1 MADTTDEDII
11 EEALERFE
19 YAKDAWDNIHQ
30 QYRED
35 VRFCNGEQWEDK
47 ILRLREQEN
56 RSVLTYNKLIS
67 NIKYIVNNARMNMP
81 SITCSPYTEGADQN
95 TAKVYDG
102 LIKYILY
109 NSNAKTVFANSLR
122 QSVMGG
128 LGAFRLVVEPDMD
141 GQPDFFVR
149 GIKDPTTVYIDPDA
163 ERFCF
168 EDMKYCFVIS
178 WMLKTDFEKKYPD
191 ASSTP
196 IDSDSN
202 WFQKDKV
209 QIAEYWYKE
218 DGQVKMVIMTA
229 NEILESLDNY
239 RPRYIPIVYIVGE
252 EYVIDDVREYK
263 GICRDVKDIQR
274 LLNYAKSETAD
285 YLARSAKQQWLIS
298 DKQMG
303 VYQDK
308 WNSANIQQYNYLP
321 YEDSGT
327 GAPTQIQPQV
337 PPTALIQAAQDSD
350 NDMRAAIG
358 IRDPLQDVPQTQ
370 SGKAIN
376 LQISEGNIGI
386 YNYYDSLKDG
396 ILMLGKILVDAIPHY
411 YDDPKIAQIM
421 GEDGQIT
428 PAKINQQYIEN
439 GQWVEH
445 NLASGKY
452 SVRLS
457 TGPTYES
464 QRAETAER
472 LTDLVQKY
480 PQMMQLAGDL
490 IVKNLNFTG
499 SDELAMRLRA
509 AIPPQVLAASNPTN
523 ADQAPMQLAAS
534 QNQLQQLQQQ
544 MKQLQMENQVLK
556 QEQQTKLVAE
566 QEKHKM
572 ELEAMQLKFQYDM
585 ALRQVDAKEDKA
597 LDLVKNQDKF
607 AYEVALRQ
615 VDSREDQKLE
625 LTKMQHDIVRD
636 HIDNQT
642 KIFQQQMDHEHD
654 MRKAGINVVVGEE

>member
-1 MADTTDEDII
+1 MASNKNEDLIK
-11 EEALERFE
+11 EALERFE
-19 YAKDAWDNIHQ
+19 YASDAWEHIHD

-35 VRFCNGEQWEDK
+35 VRFCNGEQWDSRILKIRNQED
-47 ILRLREQEN
+47 

-95 TAKVYDG
+95 TAKIYDG

-109 NSNAKTVFANSLR
+109 NSNAKTVFANALK
-122 QSVMGG
+122 QEVMGG
-128 LGAFRLVVEPDMD
+128 IGAFRVVIEPDMD
-141 GQPDFFVR
+141 GEPDFFVR

-168 EDMKYCFVIS
+168 EDMKFAFIVS
-178 WMLKTDFEKKYPD
+178 WMLKKDFEKKYPD
-191 ASSTP
+191 ASTSP
-196 IDSDSN
+196 IDPKSN

-209 QIAEYWYKE
+209 QIAEYWYRE
-218 DGQVKMVIMTA
+218 DGKVKMVLMSG
-229 NEILESLDNY
+229 NEILETLEDY
-239 RPRYIPIVYIVGE
+239 QPRYIPLIYIVGE
-252 EYVIDDVREYK
+252 EFVVDDVKEFK
-263 GICRDVKDIQR
+263 GITRDVKDIQR
-274 LLNYAKSETAD
+274 LLNYSKSETAD

-308 WNSANIQQYNYLP
+308 WNSANIQQFNYLP
-321 YEDSGT
+321 YEDSGS

-337 PPTALIQAAQDSD
+337 PPSALIQAAQDAD
-350 NDMRAAIG
+350 NDIRSAIG
-358 IRDPLQDVPQTQ
+358 IRDPLQDIPSTQ

-411 YDDPKIAQIM
+411 YDEPKIAQIM

-428 PAKINQQYIEN
+428 SSKINQPYLEN

-445 NLASGKY
+445 NLGSGKY

-464 QRAETAER
+464 QRAETTER

-499 SDELAMRLRA
+499 ADELAMRLRA
-509 AIPPQVLAASNPTN
+509 AIPPNILAASNPSN
-523 ADQAPMQLAAS
+523 ADQAPLQLATV
-534 QNQLQQLQQQ
+534 QNQMSQMQQQ
-544 MKQLQMENQVLK
+544 MKQLQQENMALK
-556 QEQQTKLVAE
+556 TEQETKMRAE
-566 QEKHKM
+566 QAKHQM
-572 ELEAMQLKFQYDM
+572 EMETLQAKFQYDM
-585 ALRQVDAKEDKA
+585 ALR
-597 LDLVKNQDKF
+597 NQDSK
-607 AYEVALRQ
+607 
-615 VDSREDQKLE
+615 EDQKLE
-625 LTKMQHDIVRD
+625 AAKMEHEIVKD

-642 KIFQQQMDHEHD
+642 KIFEKQLDHQHD
-654 MRKAGINVVVGEE
+654 IQKSGLSVSIE